1 MTNFTKIKGNRFGCQ
16 ISVKWDDEW
25 GVVWVRNVLIV
36 DDQQGIR
43 LLLEEVFKKEGY
55 GTKSAANG
63 GEALQQVKNEQPD
76 CILLDMKMPGMDGI
90 DVLRQLKKEWPE
102 IPVIMMTAYE
112 ELKLVEHALEI
123 GAEKYFTKP
132 FDIFEVRDAVNLLLA
147 S

>member
-1 MTNFTKIKGNRFGCQ
+1 MK
-16 ISVKWDDEW
+16 
-25 GVVWVRNVLIV
+25 NVLIV

-43 LLLEEVFKKEGY
+43 LLLKELFKKEGY
-55 GTKSAANG
+55 GTKLAANG
-63 GEALQQVKNEQPD
+63 GEALQQVKQEQPD

-90 DVLRQLKKEWPE
+90 DVLKQLKREWPE

-112 ELKLVEHALEI
+112 ELKLIEQALEI

-132 FDIFEVRDAVNLLLA
+132 FDIFEVRDAVNLLFA